1 MTRRPPRSTRTDT
14 LFPYTTLVRSA
25 VEPRPRRKWRLEA
38 RLALLALEAF
48 EHRGLFAA
56 DIGARAAMDED
67 VEIIARAARVL
78 AEEALAIG
86 LGDGGKEVLRLADE
100 FAADVDIRGPRAHR
114 ETSDQRALDQLVRIV
129 ADDLAILATAGF
141 GFVGV
146 DDEKIGAVG
155 ARL

>member
-1 MTRRPPRSTRTDT
+1 MARNLKELGALVVLVAERGEPRRATPEDRRRHSDRFD
-14 LFPYTTLVRSA
+14 VIDRRRAA

-86 LGDGGKEVLRLADE
+86 LGDGGKEDRKSTRLNSS
-100 FAADVDIRGPRAHR
+100 H
-114 ETSDQRALDQLVRIV
+114 
-129 ADDLAILATAGF
+129 
-141 GFVGV
+141 
-146 DDEKIGAVG
+146 
-155 ARL
+155 